1 MPPQNEGSKTAVKYG
16 HQKTDASILSVQT
29 RVFYMYE
36 FSLCK
41 MTSCAVVYVFIRF
54 LFVIKTVIAG
64 YIFLIFS
71 KKNH

>member
-29 RVFYMYE
+29 RVF
-36 FSLCK
+36 
-41 MTSCAVVYVFIRF
+41 CAVVYVFIRF